1 MISIERLREM
11 LEYDGEMTKEQVY
24 DEQIAPLMDTIIQV
38 CKEHKINMLA
48 DFDLDDGLKCTTA
61 LIPKDA
67 PDEMKEAFDLLRPRS
82 HGIAIT
88 VTNGAT
94 T

>member
-1 MISIERLREM
+1 
-11 LEYDGEMTKEQVY
+11 MTKEEIY

-48 DFDLDDGLKCTTA
+48 DFDLDDGLKCTSA
-61 LIPKDA
+61 SLAKDA
-67 PDEMKEAFDLLRPRS
+67 PEEMKDAFDLLRPRS

-88 VTNGAT
+88 VSHGDGL
-94 T
+94 